1 MLFMNVLLF
10 SFLPGVVTNWLSCD
24 FSLNPFSRL
33 WLHFKILLFS
43 NVIYMIYECTIRN
56 ISTAFAMP
64 KLEKFDLIVNTQIL
78 HCIEITTNSVYTY
91 VYLESLAI
99 EFSRSFA
106 AKCEC
111 RPLWFF
117 LAVLPQ
123 ISIVRLF
130 QKML

>member
-1 MLFMNVLLF
+1 
-10 SFLPGVVTNWLSCD
+10 
-24 FSLNPFSRL
+24 
-33 WLHFKILLFS
+33 
-43 NVIYMIYECTIRN
+43 
-56 ISTAFAMP
+56 MP

-111 RPLWFF
+111 RPLSFF
-117 LAVLPQ
+117 LTLSLQ
-123 ISIVRLF
+123 RSIARLF
-130 QKML
+130 QQCNDYGLYIRFCILVVLVLEII

>member
-1 MLFMNVLLF
+1 
-10 SFLPGVVTNWLSCD
+10 
-24 FSLNPFSRL
+24 
-33 WLHFKILLFS
+33 
-43 NVIYMIYECTIRN
+43 
-56 ISTAFAMP
+56 MP

-111 RPLWFF
+111 RPLSFF
-117 LAVLPQ
+117 LTISLGFSTMLQ
-123 ISIVRLF
+123 LWLTCSILYIKCISINNNILLKLNYPTRVYESDEC
-130 QKML
+130 KMHGEKFNI